1 MLPPDSTSIIGSR
14 DGPAIGFSL
23 CQDGSAAL
31 SASPCA
37 TIFKN
42 LPVLTQ
48 ALEIQALFPNYPSPS
63 PHRTLIGTS
72 PQKAVLGNQFPND
85 FLVMGEQ
92 VGITKGKF
100 YEAIGRF
107 NVPQLPGR
115 RYGST
120 IRPRRSKEAD
130 LYGASTKRGGVR
142 GRRSPKLNRFRTF
155 LGSSRPSTTIRNWS
169 ARV

>member
-1 MLPPDSTSIIGSR
+1 
-14 DGPAIGFSL
+14 
-23 CQDGSAAL
+23 
-31 SASPCA
+31 
-37 TIFKN
+37 
-42 LPVLTQ
+42 
-48 ALEIQALFPNYPSPS
+48 
-63 PHRTLIGTS
+63 
-72 PQKAVLGNQFPND
+72 
-85 FLVMGEQ
+85 VMGEQ

-120 IRPRRSKEAD
+120 IRPQRSKEAD

-155 LGSSRPSTTIRNWS
+155 LGPSRPSTTIRNWS